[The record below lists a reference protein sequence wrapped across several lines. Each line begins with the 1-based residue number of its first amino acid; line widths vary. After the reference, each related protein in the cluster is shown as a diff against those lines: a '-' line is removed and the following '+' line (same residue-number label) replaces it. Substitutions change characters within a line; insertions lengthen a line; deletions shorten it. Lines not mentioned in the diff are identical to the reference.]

1 MEAVAPKA
9 LERLD
14 QPAVVRVEPF
24 GPCKRARA
32 GQLGEH
38 LTLARRGDVELVEE
52 RRDRV
57 VVAGEEPQPFEW
69 VVERCAD
76 LQLAPVGAVGDAR
89 HGGVDRTSL
98 LRFLEM
104 SGWGLYFVF
113 LIPPLIIG
121 FVVQAWLKKTVA
133 ANMQV
138 AVANGMTG
146 ADIARQILDRNGL
159 HDVPV
164 DTSPGGPLSDHYD
177 PRKKS
182 VHLSEPVYGGRSV
195 ASTAIAAHEV
205 GHAIQ
210 HAKAYAPFRLRS
222 AMWPAVAFAS
232 QAWLF
237 LLMIGLFAQ
246 ITGLMTFAVILF
258 AVVVLFQLVT
268 LPVEFDAS
276 RRAMAQISDLGLVS
290 TGESQGARKV
300 LTAAAMTYVA
310 GALAALSQLA
320 YWLLILS
327 RR

>member
-1 MEAVAPKA
+1 
-9 LERLD
+9 
-14 QPAVVRVEPF
+14 
-24 GPCKRARA
+24 
-32 GQLGEH
+32 
-38 LTLARRGDVELVEE
+38 
-52 RRDRV
+52 
-57 VVAGEEPQPFEW
+57 
-69 VVERCAD
+69 
-76 LQLAPVGAVGDAR
+76 
-89 HGGVDRTSL
+89 
-98 LRFLEM
+98 M
-104 SGWGLYFVF
+104 SSWGLYFAF

-121 FVVQAWLKKTVA
+121 FAVQAWLKKTVA

-138 AVANGMTG
+138 AVGNGLTG
-146 ADIARQILDRNGL
+146 AEIARQILDRNGL
-159 HDVPV
+159 DDVPV
-164 DTSPGGPLSDHYD
+164 DTSPGGALSDHYD

-182 VHLSEPVYGGRSV
+182 VHLSEPVYSGRSV

-210 HAKAYAPFRLRS
+210 HQKAYAPFRARS
-222 AMWPAVAFAS
+222 AMWPVVAFAS

-246 ITGLMTFAVILF
+246 IAGLMTFAIILY

-290 TGESQGARKV
+290 TGESHGARKV

-320 YWLLILS
+320 YWLLVLNN
-327 RR
+327 RN

>member
-1 MEAVAPKA
+1 M
-9 LERLD
+9 
-14 QPAVVRVEPF
+14 
-24 GPCKRARA
+24 
-32 GQLGEH
+32 
-38 LTLARRGDVELVEE
+38 
-52 RRDRV
+52 
-57 VVAGEEPQPFEW
+57 
-69 VVERCAD
+69 
-76 LQLAPVGAVGDAR
+76 
-89 HGGVDRTSL
+89 
-98 LRFLEM
+98 LRFREM
-104 SGWGLYFVF
+104 SGWGLYFAF

-121 FVVQAWLKKTVA
+121 FAVQAWLKKTVA

-138 AVANGMTG
+138 AVANGMSG
-146 ADIARQILDRNGL
+146 AEIARQILDRNGL
-159 HDVPV
+159 DGVPV

-182 VHLSEPVYGGRSV
+182 VHLSEPVYSGRSV

-210 HAKAYAPFRLRS
+210 HAKAYAPFRARS
-222 AMWPAVAFAS
+222 AMWPVVAFAS

-246 ITGLMTFAVILF
+246 IAGLMTFAIILY

-320 YWLLILS
+320 YWLLVLNN
-327 RR
+327 RN

>member
-1 MEAVAPKA
+1 
-9 LERLD
+9 
-14 QPAVVRVEPF
+14 
-24 GPCKRARA
+24 
-32 GQLGEH
+32 
-38 LTLARRGDVELVEE
+38 
-52 RRDRV
+52 
-57 VVAGEEPQPFEW
+57 
-69 VVERCAD
+69 
-76 LQLAPVGAVGDAR
+76 
-89 HGGVDRTSL
+89 
-98 LRFLEM
+98 M
-104 SGWGLYFVF
+104 SGLGIYLVF

-121 FVVQAWLKKTVA
+121 FAVQSWLKKTVA

-138 AVANGMTG
+138 AVGNGLTG
-146 ADIARQILDRNGL
+146 AEIARQILDQNGL

-164 DTSPGGPLSDHYD
+164 ETSPGGPLSDHYD

-182 VHLSEPVYGGRSV
+182 VHLSEPVHGGRSV

-210 HAKAYAPFRLRS
+210 HQKAYAPFRLRS

-246 ITGLMTFAVILF
+246 IAGLMTFAIILYS
-258 AVVVLFQLVT
+258 VVVVFQLVT

-276 RRAMAQISDLGLVS
+276 RRAMAQISHLGLVS

-320 YWLLILS
+320 YWLLVL